1 MPSAGRFPPDPIRI
15 LFKIRNSCISFRLNP
30 VPSPRFPVYFLFF
43 TPMNPA
49 ALLQQEI
56 EQTGREIFA
65 LIDQS
70 QRETS
75 VLRRNDF
82 YGRLM
87 DWCMRDESF
96 KTQMFRFVDVLPT
109 LTSADEVVKHLS
121 EYLRDSKATVSGL
134 LRGALTVGT
143 IVPAVPA
150 TVIRK
155 NVAAMANIFIA
166 GKDGPSALRNLRQ
179 IWKEDARF
187 TVDILGETVVSE
199 REAEQYALRY
209 RQLLEFLGTAV
220 ADWRVDGPLAA
231 TEPPLVN
238 VSVKISALCA
248 RIQATDPA
256 RSIEM
261 ILARLRPIVAEA
273 KRLRAFINL
282 DMEHYGLKQLTI
294 DLFKK
299 LRTDPEFA
307 DYPHLGLV
315 IQCYLRDSYAD
326 AEELLTW
333 SSNLG
338 KPFTIRLVK
347 GAYWDYE
354 KVIAA
359 QRTWDVPVFL
369 SKAETDAN
377 YERVSRLLL
386 DNRKLVYPAFA
397 SHNVRSIAHA
407 IVYAGKVGLGPGDY
421 EFQMLYGMAKP
432 IRRALVKLGHRVRE
446 YCPVGELVPGMA
458 YLVRRLLE
466 NTSNEG
472 FLRAKFSA
480 NASISALLQDPSTMI
495 GDQRNGVTQP
505 NPAQPE
511 FINEPPADFA
521 QDEARQKMDVAL
533 QQVRQQLGRHYSLV
547 INGKSVTTDDAI
559 PSVNPA
565 RPEEIIGYGA
575 AGTSVNVMDAVAAA
589 RHAFSRWSQTSSDER
604 ARIIQRVAARLRQ
617 RRYELS
623 AWQVFE
629 VGKTWA
635 EADADVVEA
644 IDFCEFYAEE
654 ARRSGRGR
662 LTQDIPGEVSIE
674 NYIPRGVG
682 AIIAPWNFPL
692 AILCGMTVAALVTGN
707 TVVIKPAEQST
718 VIGSLFMQALEE
730 AGLPAGVANLV
741 TGTGE
746 AVGSYLVVHPK
757 VDFIAFTGSRE
768 VGTAIWQL
776 AGVTHPEQRN
786 LKKVI
791 CEMGGK
797 NALIVDTDADL
808 DEAVLGIIHSAFGFQ
823 GQKCSAL
830 SRLILVGD
838 VGNRLLPRLI
848 EAAAALKIG
857 YPDDPSTDL
866 GPVIDADAKA
876 KIDRYRTIGKQAHK
890 IAFEAVIPDH
900 LTGYFVPPTIFAD
913 VPIDAQIAQ
922 EEIFGPVLS
931 VHHAQDLNRAIEM
944 ANSTPF
950 ALTGGLYSRSPD
962 NIEKVRRSFQVGN
975 LYINRSITGAI
986 VGRHPF
992 GGFHMSGGGT
1002 KAGGRDYLLNFTFPR
1017 VVTENTLRRGFAPDT
1032 EVAR

>member
-1 MPSAGRFPPDPIRI
+1 
-15 LFKIRNSCISFRLNP
+15 
-30 VPSPRFPVYFLFF
+30 
-43 TPMNPA
+43 MNPG

-56 EQTGREIFA
+56 EHTGREIFA

-70 QRETS
+70 QREAAA
-75 VLRRNDF
+75 LRRNDF

-109 LTSADEVVKHLS
+109 LKSADEVVRHLS
-121 EYLRDSKATVSGL
+121 EYLRDSKTPVSGL

-143 IVPAVPA
+143 VLPAVPA

-155 NVAAMANIFIA
+155 NVAAMANIFIT
-166 GKDGPSALRNLRQ
+166 GKDGPSALKNLRQ

-199 REAEQYALRY
+199 KEAEQYALRY
-209 RQLLEFLGTAV
+209 HQLLEFLGGAT

-248 RIQATDPA
+248 RIQATDPDH
-256 RSIEM
+256 SIDM
-261 ILARLRPIVAEA
+261 ILARLRPIVAAA
-273 KRLRAFINL
+273 KRLGAFINL

-299 LRTDPEFA
+299 LRADPEFV

-315 IQCYLRDSYAD
+315 IQCYLRDSFKD
-326 AEELLTW
+326 AEDLLSW
-333 SSNLG
+333 NSNLR

-359 QRTWDVPVFL
+359 QRTWEVPVFV

-377 YERVSRLLL
+377 YEKVSRRLLE
-386 DNRKLVYPAFA
+386 NRDLVYPAFA

-407 IVYAGKVGLGPGDY
+407 IVYAGKVGLKPGDY

-472 FLRAKFSA
+472 FLRAKFSS
-480 NASISALLQDPSTMI
+480 NASISALLEDPSALI
-495 GDQRNGVTQP
+495 GDNARTGQTQP
-505 NPAQPE
+505 SMAEPE

-521 QDEARQKMDVAL
+521 TNDARQKMDLAL
-533 QQVRQQLGRHYSLV
+533 QQVQKQFGQHYPLV
-547 INGKSVTTDDAI
+547 INGKPVTADDELA
-559 PSVNPA
+559 SVNPA
-565 RPEEIIGYGA
+565 RPDQIIGHSA
-575 AGTSVNVMDAVAAA
+575 AGDSVNVMDAVAAA
-589 RHAFSRWSQTSSDER
+589 RVAFSRWSQTSFDER

-617 RRYELS
+617 RRYELA
-623 AWQVFE
+623 AWEVFE
-629 VGKTWA
+629 VGKTWT

-644 IDFCEFYAEE
+644 IDFCDFYAEE
-654 ARRSGRGR
+654 ARRLGRGR

-707 TVVIKPAEQST
+707 TVVIKPAEQSS
-718 VIGSLFMQALEE
+718 VVGALFMEALQE
-730 AGLPAGVANLV
+730 AGVPPGVANLV
-741 TGTGE
+741 SGTGE
-746 AVGSYLVVHPK
+746 AVGSYLVVHPE

-776 AGVTHPEQRN
+776 AGITHTGQRN

-830 SRLILVGD
+830 SRLILVGE
-838 VGNRLLPRLI
+838 VGHRLLPRLT
-848 EAAAALKIG
+848 EAAAALKVG
-857 YPDDPSTDL
+857 LPGDPSTDV

-876 KIDRYRTIGKQAHK
+876 KIDRYRAIGKQKHK
-890 IAFEAVIPDH
+890 IAFEAAIPDQ
-900 LTGYFVPPTIFAD
+900 LTGYFVPPTIFVD

-922 EEIFGPVLS
+922 EEIFGPVLT
-931 VHHAQDLNRAIEM
+931 VHQAADLNQAIEM
-944 ANSTPF
+944 ANATPF

-962 NIEKVRRSFQVGN
+962 NIAKVRRSFQVGN

-992 GGFHMSGGGT
+992 GGFYMSGGGT

-1032 EVAR
+1032 ELEVQREK